1 MNIYISGPVTGVP
14 ENNLPAFSAAAFR
27 VMDAGHTPIVPHD
40 FVQKGMTWEDSMRV
54 CIRVMMSAD
63 AVLVL
68 PGWEGSRGALV
79 EVRIARDIG
88 MPVSEEIPE

>member
-1 MNIYISGPVTGVP
+1 
-14 ENNLPAFSAAAFR
+14 
-27 VMDAGHTPIVPHD
+27 MDAGHTPIVPHD
-40 FVQKGMTWEDSMRV
+40 FVQKGMTWEESMRA

-88 MPVSEEIPE
+88 MVVSEEIPE